1 MSEEGDTVEGY
12 DIVVGGGFADNPK
25 IGTEIWKAVK
35 AEDCPG
41 RVETLLRDYLAHRTG
56 QDESFQAYTARRGPE
71 ALKALAETRM
81 LEAAE

>member
-1 MSEEGDTVEGY
+1 M
-12 DIVVGGGFADNPK
+12 VGGGFGEAAK

-41 RVETLLRDYLAHRTG
+41 RVEALLTDYLANRTG
-56 QDESFQAYTARRGPE
+56 PQESFQAYTARRGPE
-71 ALKALAETRM
+71 ALKGLADARL